1 MAGAAVPGRECVGGT
16 ETTLLGDMA
25 LYAAIDVVR
34 RFAGDG
40 LPRQHDSDEQG
51 KNERDALRHR
61 SNTVAEQRSQDARVM
76 RQTALVELRLQ
87 QIRSESEE

>member
-1 MAGAAVPGRECVGGT
+1 MAGAAVSGRECVGGT

-25 LYAAIDVVR
+25 LHAAIGVFS

-40 LPRQHDSDEQG
+40 LPRRHDDDEQG
-51 KNERDALRHR
+51 DNEREAMRHR
-61 SNTVAEQRSQDARVM
+61 PDTVAEQQSRDVRVM
-76 RQTALVELRLQ
+76 RTTALVELRLQ